1 MQIERK
7 QMKLGGAIFTFIF
20 FYGSRN
26 KNKNSKTKMKVG
38 IVENRY
44 RAVTKRTPLIMQ
56 KKNSSKGGP
65 ALKRV
70 TIMFSECPRN
80 KLVLHLFLHC

>member
-1 MQIERK
+1 MSVGMQIERK

-38 IVENRY
+38 IVETRY

-56 KKNSSKGGP
+56 KKTQAFKQANKKRRARSISSRPVG
-65 ALKRV
+65 
-70 TIMFSECPRN
+70 
-80 KLVLHLFLHC
+80 